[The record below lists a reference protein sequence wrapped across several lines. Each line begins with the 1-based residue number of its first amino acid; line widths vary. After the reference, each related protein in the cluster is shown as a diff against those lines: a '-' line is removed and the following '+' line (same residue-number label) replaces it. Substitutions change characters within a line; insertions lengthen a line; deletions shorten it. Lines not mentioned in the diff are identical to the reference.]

1 MKIRAEFLF
10 PAALKEEPIICDLCK
25 KFDLVLNI
33 VEASFST
40 DTGWA
45 ILILEAKEEELK
57 KAFEYLKACGV
68 ETRNIQEG
76 S

>member
-1 MKIRAEFLF
+1 MKKIKLELIF
-10 PAALKEEPIICDLCK
+10 PDKLKDEAIICDLCK

-45 ILILEAKEEELK
+45 VIILTAAEEELK
-57 KAFEYLKACGV
+57 KALEYLKEKGI
-68 ETRNIQEG
+68 EIKITE
-76 S
+76 